1 MKFFWKI
8 YFSFTVLLLLTFGA
22 FGTFMIQLTF
32 EKSWQRVLAEAE
44 RENRMFQLSFEMNLT
59 ALDEV
64 YRSDGVI
71 PVTAG
76 SIIQNLSDGG
86 SAFMIYNGDQELLY
100 ENRHPGFS
108 SDLLRSSL
116 SDEMPCGYQRLKTED
131 ATYLLFACR
140 SVVGG
145 KSYYLD

>member
-116 SDEMPCGYQRLKTED
+116 SRSEEHTSELQSQR
-131 ATYLLFACR
+131 
-140 SVVGG
+140 
-145 KSYYLD
+145 